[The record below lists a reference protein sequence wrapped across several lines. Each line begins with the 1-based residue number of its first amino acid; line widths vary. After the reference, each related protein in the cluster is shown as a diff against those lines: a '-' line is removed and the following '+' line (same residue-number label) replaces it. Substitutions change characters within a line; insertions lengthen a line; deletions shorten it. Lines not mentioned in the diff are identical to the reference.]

1 MESKQD
7 DKLHS
12 NRSPGQSF
20 WSEDVIDETS
30 IETKDPVMA
39 GVRKYNLAQR
49 DLFINKDEINILVL
63 YTGGTLGMSKVNGSY
78 VPIKNWLLQKLHSN
92 NLFYDEQYSKLKHKE
107 GTSCT
112 PKTYRGNRLRYHIN
126 EFDPLIDSSEL
137 NSRYYAKIAEA
148 IEKEYDNYDSFIVI
162 YGTDTMAYMASQLS
176 FMFENLSK
184 TIWFTGS
191 QIPISEWRNDA
202 ISNLIGSFTVAE
214 HRIPEVCVF
223 FNGVLLRG
231 NRTCK
236 ESSTMFKAFGSPNF
250 PELATFDVFLNYR
263 KDLILKPPKD
273 ADKFMVFKDLERKI
287 AVVYVHPMITS
298 SIFLSAFKRA
308 KAIIL
313 QTYGMGNF
321 PLSRVDL
328 VEIIEDAIKKYRKTV
343 VIVSQCRKG
352 FVRGNYASCVEL
364 CKLGVIL
371 AEDMTLESVIAKLAY
386 ILGKGYRG
394 SDVEKM
400 MLTNLRGE
408 ISIDTEVTGTER
420 NDEKLS
426 KFMEDFEDK
435 LDTQNIKDL

>member
-1 MESKQD
+1 
-7 DKLHS
+7 
-12 NRSPGQSF
+12 
-20 WSEDVIDETS
+20 
-30 IETKDPVMA
+30 
-39 GVRKYNLAQR
+39 
-49 DLFINKDEINILVL
+49 
-63 YTGGTLGMSKVNGSY
+63 
-78 VPIKNWLLQKLHSN
+78 
-92 NLFYDEQYSKLKHKE
+92 
-107 GTSCT
+107 
-112 PKTYRGNRLRYHIN
+112 
-126 EFDPLIDSSEL
+126 
-137 NSRYYAKIAEA
+137 
-148 IEKEYDNYDSFIVI
+148 
-162 YGTDTMAYMASQLS
+162 
-176 FMFENLSK
+176 
-184 TIWFTGS
+184 
-191 QIPISEWRNDA
+191 
-202 ISNLIGSFTVAE
+202 
-214 HRIPEVCVF
+214 
-223 FNGVLLRG
+223 
-231 NRTCK
+231 
-236 ESSTMFKAFGSPNF
+236 MFKAFGSPNF

-273 ADKFMVFKDLERKI
+273 ADKFMVFKDLERKV

-408 ISIDTEVTGTER
+408 ISIDTEVSGTER

>member
-7 DKLHS
+7 NKLLP

-20 WSEDVIDETS
+20 CSEDVIDETS

-184 TIWFTGS
+184 TI
-191 QIPISEWRNDA
+191 
-202 ISNLIGSFTVAE
+202 
-214 HRIPEVCVF
+214 
-223 FNGVLLRG
+223 
-231 NRTCK
+231 
-236 ESSTMFKAFGSPNF
+236 
-250 PELATFDVFLNYR
+250 
-263 KDLILKPPKD
+263 
-273 ADKFMVFKDLERKI
+273 
-287 AVVYVHPMITS
+287 
-298 SIFLSAFKRA
+298 
-308 KAIIL
+308 
-313 QTYGMGNF
+313 
-321 PLSRVDL
+321 
-328 VEIIEDAIKKYRKTV
+328 
-343 VIVSQCRKG
+343 
-352 FVRGNYASCVEL
+352 
-364 CKLGVIL
+364 
-371 AEDMTLESVIAKLAY
+371 
-386 ILGKGYRG
+386 
-394 SDVEKM
+394 
-400 MLTNLRGE
+400 
-408 ISIDTEVTGTER
+408 
-420 NDEKLS
+420 
-426 KFMEDFEDK
+426 
-435 LDTQNIKDL
+435 